1 MESNSTRI
9 AKNTFFLY
17 IRSFLILV
25 ISLYTSRIVLKAL
38 GVEDYGI
45 YNVVGGVISMLSF
58 LNTSMAAT
66 YQRYFNYEMGR
77 KNEKGV
83 SDLFKSSITVQ
94 LIYSIVIVVIAE
106 TLGLWFLNTQMII
119 SPDRMIAAQWVYQ
132 ISIIS
137 FVIVVFQAPF
147 TALIISNEKMDIFA
161 IVSIL
166 DAVLKLLIVFLLPY
180 INYDKL
186 ITYALL
192 LISITLLNL
201 IIYIVVCK
209 RKFSTCKITL
219 NSNKENLK
227 SLLSFGGWGMMGSLA
242 YTLKSQGINLLLNMF
257 FGPVVNAARG
267 IAYQVLYAVDMFAQ
281 NFQTSFRPQL
291 TKSYAE
297 GNFPYMY
304 KLYYSATKISFYM
317 LWGLSLPIIIETP
330 QILSLWL
337 GDNVPEYTVI
347 FTRIILLTALISA
360 YANPTSCIAY
370 ATGKIKT
377 FNIVVSGLNLLI
389 LPIAYLFLKLGFGPE
404 SAMIVSLFMS
414 IAVQIVRLFV
424 LRKLLI
430 FSIRNYFAKV
440 IIPTVIVFILSS
452 TLPYLC
458 KHIMPDTLL
467 YSFIICFI
475 SVVSV
480 GVFAWVIGLNVEEK
494 NLLLS
499 KVKFLNK
506 KQ

>member
-209 RKFSTCKITL
+209 RKFSTCKLTL

-291 TKSYAE
+291 
-297 GNFPYMY
+297 
-304 KLYYSATKISFYM
+304 
-317 LWGLSLPIIIETP
+317 
-330 QILSLWL
+330 
-337 GDNVPEYTVI
+337 
-347 FTRIILLTALISA
+347 
-360 YANPTSCIAY
+360 
-370 ATGKIKT
+370 
-377 FNIVVSGLNLLI
+377 
-389 LPIAYLFLKLGFGPE
+389 
-404 SAMIVSLFMS
+404 
-414 IAVQIVRLFV
+414 
-424 LRKLLI
+424 
-430 FSIRNYFAKV
+430 
-440 IIPTVIVFILSS
+440 
-452 TLPYLC
+452 
-458 KHIMPDTLL
+458 
-467 YSFIICFI
+467 
-475 SVVSV
+475 
-480 GVFAWVIGLNVEEK
+480 
-494 NLLLS
+494 
-499 KVKFLNK
+499 K
-506 KQ
+506 K